1 MTLKEARTTMKLLAI
16 LVLVCILCG
25 TSLSQPKI
33 SVDKTK
39 IDLGVAYNG
48 AIKKARA
55 TIKNVGRDTLHILG
69 VSTSCGCTTV
79 KTPKD
84 FLKPGETDVVEVEFN
99 STGFRGKVE
108 KYLEIQSN
116 DPKNPRVG
124 ITLTVDVVEE
134 LQPVN
139 SASVVWLGTVPVGKT
154 VEQVIGLKNVSGRVI
169 TLVGFKSSS
178 PDLTAHLTTRT
189 VMPADTVRFTIK
201 ITPRKND
208 YISEMLLLET
218 DSNKQSQV
226 PIRITLLGVSP
237 N

>member
-1 MTLKEARTTMKLLAI
+1 MKRLTIA
-16 LVLVCILCG
+16 VLMCIL
-25 TSLSQPKI
+25 SAASFSQPKI
-33 SVDKTK
+33 SVDKTN

-48 AIKKARA
+48 SVKKARA

-79 KTPKD
+79 KRPKD
-84 FLKPGETDVVEVEFN
+84 FLRPGETDIVEVEFN
-99 STGFRGKVE
+99 STGFRGKVS
-108 KYLEIQSN
+108 KHLEIQSS

-124 ITLTVDVVEE
+124 ITITVDVIEE

-154 VEQVIGLKNVSGRVI
+154 VEISVGLKNVSGKVM
-169 TLVGFKSSS
+169 TLVGYKSSS
-178 PDLTAHLTTRT
+178 PDLFAILAPRSI
-189 VMPADTVRFTIK
+189 MPADTVQVKIRF
-201 ITPRKND
+201 TPRKNE

-218 DSNKQSQV
+218 DSNKQTQV
-226 PIRITLLGVSP
+226 PIRVTLLGVSP